1 MLVLCI
7 FLLSLLFLMLL
18 AVPHLSS
25 GGVPGGVL
33 DGEGDLPGLLRGDV
47 IRGGGIQAKHMLF
60 GLGP

>member
-7 FLLSLLFLMLL
+7 SLLSLLFLMLL

-25 GGVPGGVL
+25 GAVLGGVL
-33 DGEGDLPGLLRGDV
+33 DGEGDLPLLCGDV